1 MYIIDYIRHVTD
13 FLCVAA
19 SILKRNITFQHFLLI
34 QAVCV
39 NAVLAKIKNIF
50 QEEESL
56 RQNRESEN
64 FRKAFSEPALP
75 QPMFSE
81 GEITAKPYR
90 SLPEKPEH
98 FATLTKPPAN
108 KQSNKIQVLHS
119 VFDQSAQLNE

>member
-1 MYIIDYIRHVTD
+1 M
-13 FLCVAA
+13 
-19 SILKRNITFQHFLLI
+19 I

-39 NAVLAKIKNIF
+39 NAVLTKTKNIF

-90 SLPEKPEH
+90 SLPEKTDH
-98 FATLTKPPAN
+98 LAILAKPPAN

-119 VFDQSAQLNE
+119 VFDQSAELNE